1 MLSPITIP
9 GLLITGTDTGVGKT
23 VVAGAIAQWFV
34 RHGVRVAVCKPV
46 ATGCPR
52 RREGLVSEDAEFLAA
67 CADAREELDVI
78 CPQCFAEPLAPAVAA
93 QRAGQSLDW
102 QAVQRTLIHLC
113 RQNQVLIVEG
123 IGGIMV
129 PMDGQHTFLQV
140 AHWLRLPTVVVARP
154 GLGTINHTLLTVG
167 ALRAANV
174 PVAGVVV
181 NCYPAENASI
191 AEETNPQAIEH
202 WGGVN
207 VLCLVP
213 EQKVRGPAI
222 PPEIAQ
228 AIDQVD
234 WARLCNP
241 RLAISDED

>member
-23 VVAGAIAQWFV
+23 VVAGAIAQWFL

-46 ATGCPR
+46 ATGCPH
-52 RREGLVSEDAEFLAA
+52 RREGLVSEDAEFLAS
-67 CADAREELDVI
+67 CADARDPLDI
-78 CPQCFAEPLAPAVAA
+78 LCPQRFAEPLAPAVAA
-93 QRAGQSLDW
+93 QRAGQALDW
-102 QAVQRTLIHLC
+102 QAIQRSLSHLC
-113 RQNQVLIVEG
+113 GQNQVLIVEG
-123 IGGIMV
+123 VGGIMV
-129 PMDGQHTFLQV
+129 PMDQQHTFLHV

-174 PVAGVVV
+174 PVAGVVI
-181 NCYPAENASI
+181 NRYPAENADI
-191 AEETNPQAIEH
+191 VEETNPQAIEQ
-202 WGGVN
+202 WGALS

-213 EQKVRGPAI
+213 DQPVRGPAI

-228 AIDQVD
+228 AIDGVD
-234 WARLCNP
+234 WARCCNP
-241 RLAISDED
+241 RFAISE